1 MVTTSS
7 PRSCTMPKES
17 ISQCNLLKVERV
29 HIDPK
34 KTQQDTFFYHP
45 IHKYTNTLG
54 STDLIVRVLF
64 VSTSPTLE

>member
-34 KTQQDTFFYHP
+34 KTQQDTFFIIP
-45 IHKYTNTLG
+45 YTNTLG
-54 STDLIVRVLF
+54 STDLIVRVFF